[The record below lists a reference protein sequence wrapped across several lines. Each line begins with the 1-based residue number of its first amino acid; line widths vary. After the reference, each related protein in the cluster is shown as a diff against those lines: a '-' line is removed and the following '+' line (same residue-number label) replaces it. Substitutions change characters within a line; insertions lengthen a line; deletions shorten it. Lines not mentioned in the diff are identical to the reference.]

1 MAKINLGA
9 LAQDVRGSLAGTTFS
24 KGRGGSIVRQKVSP
38 VQPRTAR
45 QLAQRAIFTQ
55 ASQGWRDITDD
66 NRADWNNWAT
76 NHKVVDVFGMA
87 RILSGIAAYTRVNAI
102 RLTAGMAAIAAPP
115 ADETPT
121 ANAISAAFVAA
132 TSIAT
137 VTYAAAPDAGVTYL
151 AYITQGLSPGVS
163 FVNSQFRLGG
173 VILGDATLLAFPLD
187 VQAFNPS
194 LVATAGQKV
203 GVRIVA
209 IGTNG
214 VVQSST
220 LFTVLAS

>member
-24 KGRGGSIVRQKVSP
+24 KGRSGAIVRQKVSP

-45 QLAQRAIFTQ
+45 QLAQRAVFTQ
-55 ASQGWRDITDD
+55 SSQGWRDATDD
-66 NRADWNNWAT
+66 QRAAWNNWAA

-87 RILSGIAAYTRVNAI
+87 RILSGIAAYTRVNAT
-102 RLTAGMAAIAAPP
+102 RLTAALAQINDPP
-115 ADETPT
+115 ADETPV
-121 ANAISAAFVAA
+121 ANAASAAAVGA
-132 TSIAT
+132 TGIVT
-137 VTYAAAPDAGVTYL
+137 VTFAAAPADGSVFLVFT
-151 AYITQGLSPGVS
+151 TQGVSPGVS

-173 VILGDATLLAFPLD
+173 VAVGDATLTAFPITPTDLNERLP
-187 VQAFNPS
+187 FN
-194 LVATAGQKV
+194 AGQKV
-203 GVRIVA
+203 GVRVVA

-220 LFTVLAS
+220 LFQVIAT